1 METHEPLP
9 GVQVGDIG
17 RKLGYNSVDN
27 GFLLF
32 DNVRVPRSAH
42 LSRFTEVTE
51 DGNFEIKADPRIL
64 YSGMTNIRLGIIFG
78 SAVALMR
85 SARVAVRYAVCRRQF
100 ANQKDTREERKLLDY
115 QVHMDTL
122 SKNIANGFI
131 LTLTAGAIAD
141 LSK

>member
-1 METHEPLP
+1 MVQIRDMETHEPLP

-27 GFLLF
+27 GYLLF
-32 DNVRVPRSAH
+32 NKVRVPRSAL

-51 DGNFEIKADPRIL
+51 DGDFEIKADPRIL

-78 SAVALMR
+78 SALTIIR

-100 ANQKDTREERKLLDY
+100 ANQKDSREERKLLDY
-115 QVHMDTL
+115 
-122 SKNIANGFI
+122 
-131 LTLTAGAIAD
+131 
-141 LSK
+141 